1 MSSSDLFI
9 QSLSISPSEDG
20 RGDLFMATVNP
31 EFNTGTPVPLPI
43 GSKRPASGVPS
54 RMHRIATVRRQQG
67 VSLRTASR
75 QLQADVGTLKQQ
87 EDETQDLRLSE
98 IYRWQQVLGVP
109 IDELLVDA
117 GSDLSRPILER
128 ARLVRIM
135 KTVKALMEVAG
146 SPAVQRLVENLEMQ
160 LVELMPELK
169 EISAWHSVGQRRS
182 LDDVGRIMERMIPSD
197 SHPSLDG
204 LWDS

>member
-1 MSSSDLFI
+1 
-9 QSLSISPSEDG
+9 
-20 RGDLFMATVNP
+20 MATVNP
-31 EFNTGTPVPLPI
+31 EFNAGASLPVHVN
-43 GSKRPASGVPS
+43 SKRSTNATPS

-75 QLQADVGTLKQQ
+75 QMQADVGTLKQQ

-117 GSDLSRPILER
+117 GNDLSRPILER
-128 ARLVRIM
+128 ARMVRIM
-135 KTVKALMEVAG
+135 KTVKAMMEVAG
-146 SPAVQRLVENLEMQ
+146 SPAVKRLVENLEMQ

-182 LDDVGRIMERMIPSD
+182 LDDVGRIMERIIPSD

>member
-1 MSSSDLFI
+1 
-9 QSLSISPSEDG
+9 
-20 RGDLFMATVNP
+20 MATVNP
-31 EFNTGTPVPLPI
+31 EFNTGTSVPIPLS
-43 GSKRPASGVPS
+43 SKRAANGTPS

-87 EDETQDLRLSE
+87 EDETQDLHLSE

-135 KTVKALMEVAG
+135 KTVKAMMEVAAT
-146 SPAVQRLVENLEMQ
+146 PAVKRLVENLEMQ

-169 EISAWHSVGQRRS
+169 EISAWHSVGQRRG
-182 LDDVGRIMERMIPSD
+182 LDDVGRIMERVIPSD
-197 SHPSLDG
+197 SHASLDG